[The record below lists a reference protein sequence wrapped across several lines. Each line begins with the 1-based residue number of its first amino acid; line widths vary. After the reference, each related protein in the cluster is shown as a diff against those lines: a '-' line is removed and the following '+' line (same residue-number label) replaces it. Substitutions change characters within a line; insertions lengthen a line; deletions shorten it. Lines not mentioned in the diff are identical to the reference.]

1 MSANNREEVV
11 AQAVAA
17 GYPLDEM
24 KKLTVQ
30 SIQALLKSKGVRN
43 AVAVAAPAVS
53 EEPIAANEDTA
64 TVVDIEFSKAPNT
77 SDAKFK
83 RMQQLHHL
91 KQKLLK
97 GIAANSEAL
106 TAYRSLLEEDD
117 VLFLKAEVEHA
128 QNQLSLVL
136 IEMEDIWQWFLEV
149 KKQRKDLYEELTQRT
164 VDFTG
169 KLKNRFMDKVEKLD
183 SYMLS
188 LRQSMGDRS
197 A

>member
-1 MSANNREEVV
+1 MSNREEVV

-17 GYPLDEM
+17 GYSLDEM

-30 SIQALLKSKGVRN
+30 SIQALLKSRRQTAHTTVM
-43 AVAVAAPAVS
+43 
-53 EEPIAANEDTA
+53 EEPSAPTEASPNEDTA
-64 TVVDIEFSKAPNT
+64 TVIDIEFSKAPNM

-83 RMQQLHHL
+83 RMQQLHTL

-97 GIAANSEAL
+97 GIAANSEVL
-106 TAYRSLLEEDD
+106 NAYRSLLEEDD
-117 VLFLKAEVEHA
+117 VLYLKAEVEHA
-128 QNQLSLVL
+128 QTQLSLVL
-136 IEMEDIWQWFLEV
+136 NEMEEIWQWFLEV
-149 KKQRKDLYEELTQRT
+149 KKQRQDLYEELTQRT

-169 KLKNRFMDKVEKLD
+169 KLKNRFMDKVEKLN

-197 A
+197 T